1 MSAHG
6 DVGPMARD
14 ELAAL
19 AWHPAPPRAR
29 RRAAVLAAVGLL
41 AFLGTAAVDPDRAWR
56 AFHVNWLFFT
66 CLSSAGVT
74 FVAVQ
79 RITTARW
86 SRALVRFL
94 EGYVAFLPIAFVGLI
109 LTFTIGRTHIFPWAT
124 VRPTIPE
131 KRLYLDP
138 AFLIPR
144 DLIAFG
150 IFTLLCLWLVYT
162 SLRLDV
168 GILPEGGAAWARTLR
183 ERMRAGFGEERREL
197 HSTHS
202 LQGKLA
208 VFIVLT
214 FGFFWSLLSFDL
226 SMTLDG
232 HFQSTLYGWWAFMT
246 GWLGA
251 LTLLPL
257 IVMWW
262 RRRLAVESLIGDGHF
277 HDMGKLA
284 FAFTAFWGYLTFAQ
298 YLVIWYGNM
307 GEETHF
313 MHLRFSAPWQAITS
327 AVVLLVFFV
336 PFFGLLSRAAKV
348 YLPTFV
354 LFALCSLVGT
364 WLQRYIEVYP
374 SLYGVAGHA
383 PLGLPEIGVLAL
395 FAGVWWW
402 SYLTFLDGF
411 PKFRVLL
418 MTSPYR
424 DEIQV
429 PVDPR
434 TMEPL
439 PAHE

>member
-1 MSAHG
+1 
-6 DVGPMARD
+6 MARD
-14 ELAAL
+14 ELTTL
-19 AWHPAPPRAR
+19 AWRPAPPRAKLVA
-29 RRAAVLAAVGLL
+29 AAVAAIGLIVFLA
-41 AFLGTAAVDPDRAWR
+41 TALVDPDRAWR
-56 AFHVNWLFFT
+56 AFHMNWLFFT
-66 CLSSAGVT
+66 VISSAGVA

-86 SRALVRFL
+86 SRALVRL
-94 EGYVAFLPIAFVGLI
+94 IEGYVAFLPIAFIGLI
-109 LTFTIGRTHIFPWAT
+109 LIFTFGRVHIFPWAT
-124 VRPTIPE
+124 VRPLIPE

-150 IFTLLCLWLVYT
+150 IFVVLSLWLIYT
-162 SLRLDV
+162 SVRLDV
-168 GILPEGGAAWARTLR
+168 GILPEGGAAWARRLR

-208 VFIVLT
+208 VFVVLT
-214 FGFFWSLLSFDL
+214 FGYCWSLLAFDL

-232 HFQSTLYGWWAFMT
+232 HFQSTLYGWWSFMT
-246 GWLGA
+246 GWVGALMLLALVVVWWRWQLGA
-251 LTLLPL
+251 
-257 IVMWW
+257 
-262 RRRLAVESLIGDGHF
+262 ESLLEDKHF
-277 HDMGKLA
+277 HDLGMLC
-284 FAFTAFWGYLTFAQ
+284 FAFTAFWGYLTFGQ
-298 YLVIWYGNM
+298 YLVIWYGNI

-313 MHLRFSAPWQAITS
+313 MHLRFIPPWQTITS
-327 AVVLLVFFV
+327 AVVLLAFFI

-348 YLPTFV
+348 YRPTFV
-354 LFALCSLVGT
+354 LFALCSLLGT

-374 SLYGVAGHA
+374 SVYGVPAHA
-383 PLGLPEIGVLAL
+383 PLGLPEIGALAL
-395 FAGVWWW
+395 FAGLWWW
-402 SYLTFLDGF
+402 SYLVVMDGV
-411 PKFRVLL
+411 PKFRVLH